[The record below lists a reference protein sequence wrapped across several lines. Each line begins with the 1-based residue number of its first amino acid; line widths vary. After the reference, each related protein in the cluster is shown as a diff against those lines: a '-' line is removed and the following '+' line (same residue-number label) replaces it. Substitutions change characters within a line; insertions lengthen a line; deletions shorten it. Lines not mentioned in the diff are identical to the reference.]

1 VPGSSVWVMRNPDPD
16 AFDDTGVAATALGR
30 RQVREVDEASV
41 LALMA
46 EQRRTARAAEAAE
59 LETVV
64 AWADLHRLEAPVD
77 RSEVRSGPGPRG
89 TEGALFL
96 AGPGASGIAEFAVCQ
111 VAATLSVSERSARR
125 YLGEAL
131 ELRDRLPRL
140 YAKAVAGVLPVWR
153 ARQVAEQTIGCSP
166 EVAAFV
172 DARLADFA
180 HKISAARVSR
190 CVQAALLHCDPAEAR
205 ARAEAAGDARDVTVT
220 DHLDGVSTLT
230 AILHT
235 PDAAN
240 LEDVVAAVAHWLELL
255 GDPDPLPVRR
265 ARALGMLAD
274 PQAVLDFRDRLTDHL
289 ADQRRAA
296 ETGDA
301 TETPA
306 PRAARPVPGIGR
318 AGTAHSFDLHL
329 HLSDG
334 ALGPV
339 ARLQGA
345 GRRQPES
352 LAAVEQWLH
361 DLAPGVVVKLTPVV
375 DTTEHIAVDTYEAP
389 PRLVRQIEE
398 RDLVCGFPWCGRR
411 GFHRDLDHIVEYV
424 DPDEGGPPGQ
434 TNTQNMSRLCRFHHR
449 VKTHTEWTYWRE
461 PDGSLTWRSPTRQ
474 RFRVD
479 PTGTTQL

>member
-1 VPGSSVWVMRNPDPD
+1 M
-16 AFDDTGVAATALGR
+16 
-30 RQVREVDEASV
+30 
-41 LALMA
+41 
-46 EQRRTARAAEAAE
+46 
-59 LETVV
+59 
-64 AWADLHRLEAPVD
+64 
-77 RSEVRSGPGPRG
+77 
-89 TEGALFL
+89 
-96 AGPGASGIAEFAVCQ
+96 
-111 VAATLSVSERSARR
+111 
-125 YLGEAL
+125 
-131 ELRDRLPRL
+131 
-140 YAKAVAGVLPVWR
+140 
-153 ARQVAEQTIGCSP
+153 
-166 EVAAFV
+166 AAFV
-172 DARLADFA
+172 DAHLADFA

-230 AILHT
+230 AILRT

-240 LEDVVAAVAHWLELL
+240 LEDVVAAVAHWLGLL

-289 ADQRRAA
+289 AEQQRAA

-301 TETPA
+301 TGTRARRA
-306 PRAARPVPGIGR
+306 PRPVPGVGRFGIGH
-318 AGTAHSFDLHL
+318 TFDLHL
-329 HLSDG
+329 HLGDG

-339 ARLQGA
+339 ARLEGA
-345 GRRQPES
+345 GRRQPVS
-352 LAAVEQWLH
+352 LATVEQWLR
-361 DLAPGVVVKLTPVV
+361 DLAPGVVVKLTSVI
-375 DTTEHIAVDTYEAP
+375 DTTEHIAVDAYEAP

-411 GFHRDLDHIVEYV
+411 GFHRDLDHIVEYL
-424 DPDEGGPPGQ
+424 DPDDGGPPGQ

-449 VKTHTEWTYWRE
+449 VKTHSAWTYWRE

-474 RFRVD
+474 QFRVD